1 MLELLWPVFWGVP
14 CRSQHGCGPWHDLT
28 FRTERASCCFCLFV
42 DVVCA
47 FINGRD
53 QRVIGTFWV
62 IAQLQST
69 GRVLVNSMGGFLFS
83 ASCSDC
89 LVTLML
95 TVNVHVSTQ
104 SYQADYDFF
113 QLLLFTPLYY
123 INWTSFLTRLHHV
136 SPTISALNSNW
147 LTAVK

>member
-1 MLELLWPVFWGVP
+1 MLELLWPGFWGVP

-69 GRVLVNSMGGFLFS
+69 GRMLVNSMGGFLFS

-113 QLLLFTPLYY
+113 SVITIYTIILYKL
-123 INWTSFLTRLHHV
+123 NFFLNR
-136 SPTISALNSNW
+136 
-147 LTAVK
+147 TASCVTNDFSTKF